1 MKTCHSCNQCKSF
14 DLLGKNK
21 SARDGHQT
29 YCKDCRSIYEKER
42 KDIKTEYDKEYYLDN
57 KTKKINYAKEYYFN
71 LENSEEQELCFNF
84 GNLQPLW
91 AFDNLSKNN
100 KILF

>member
-42 KDIKTEYDKEYYLDN
+42 KDIKTEYDKEYY
-57 KTKKINYAKEYYFN
+57 FN